1 MQLRS
6 SLWIRS
12 ILVFA
17 APIALLIAIFSTRGA
32 GSTSRAQSSTPS
44 KTERQVQSTGFGML
58 PLAFEANRGQA
69 PEEVSFVARTQG
81 GSVSLTRAGAVFAL
95 RRGDRGSRSAAFQ
108 MKLRDASRITAI
120 GVDELSGKAN
130 YFIGNEPSRW
140 QTGISMY
147 RKVKCSDV
155 LPGIDLI
162 YYGNQRQLE
171 YDFIIRPGANPD
183 AIRWSFEGTE
193 ALELSSQGDLIVRFA
208 GNELRQ
214 QRPRVYQQIGNE
226 TRELHGTYVLASR
239 KEVGFRLGEYDRT
252 QPVVIDPVLLF
263 STFNGGSA
271 QDYADGVAVD
281 ASGVYVVGST
291 ISSNFPLAAPRQS
304 SPGGGFDAFV
314 LKLNPTGSAL
324 IYATYL
330 GGSGGD
336 YGTAIAVD
344 GSGNAYVTGNTLSG
358 NFPTANARQ
367 TALASS
373 QDAFVTKLSPTGST
387 LVYSTYLGGN
397 DNDFGNGIAVDGSGN
412 AIIVGSTASTN
423 FPIANA
429 YQSSRSGSYPN
440 AFVTK
445 MTADGSGFVYST
457 YLGGTLVNEAFG
469 VAVDASGAAYV
480 VGSTTST
487 NFPTLNAY
495 QSTNRGSRDAFV
507 SKFSSTGS
515 LVYSTYLGGNGQDFG
530 SGIAVDSSGS
540 AIAVGDTSSSNFPVF
555 PQPPAVNPAFQ
566 QGLNG
571 SSDGFVTKLSATGNA
586 LVYSTFLGG
595 SSSDRALAV
604 AVDGAGNAYVTG
616 ETLST
621 NFPGVGSLQAA
632 GGDLDVFVTQLNA
645 LGSALTYSTYLGGA
659 AADSASG
666 IALDSA
672 GNAYV
677 AGQTQS
683 SNFPTASAVQGT
695 YGGGMDAFVAK
706 VGGSTA
712 VLLSSLNPNT
722 GPTAGGTTVAL
733 RGANFAP
740 GATVGV
746 GGAAATNVQVTSG
759 GTISAITPAHAAGA
773 VDVVVTNP
781 NLQSSTLAG
790 GFTYADP
797 PPSGGPGGGGGKGC
811 GAAGAPIGVLLG
823 LASFVRRFFRER
835 RRR

>member
-12 ILVFA
+12 ILLLA
-17 APIALLIAIFSTRGA
+17 APIALLIAIFSMRGA
-32 GSTSRAQSSTPS
+32 GSTSRAQSIIRS
-44 KTERQVQSTGFGML
+44 KVQRLVQPMSLGML
-58 PLAFEANRGQA
+58 PLAFEANQGQA
-69 PEEVSFVARTQG
+69 PQGVSFVARTQG
-81 GSVSLTRAGAVFAL
+81 GSVFLTRTGAVFAQK
-95 RRGDRGSRSAAFQ
+95 RADRGSRSAGFE
-108 MKLRDASRITAI
+108 MKLKDAPAITAV
-120 GVDELSGKAN
+120 GADELSGKAN

-140 QTGISMY
+140 QTGVSMY

-155 LPGIDLI
+155 LAGIDLV

-183 AIRWSFEGTE
+183 AIRWSFEGTDG
-193 ALELSSQGDLIVRFA
+193 LELSSQGELIVRFA
-208 GNELRQ
+208 GNEIRQ
-214 QRPRVYQQIGNE
+214 QRPRVHQQIGNE

-239 KEVGFRLGEYDRT
+239 KEVGFQLGEYDRT

-291 ISSNFPLAAPRQS
+291 TSSNFPLASPRQS
-304 SPGGGFDAFV
+304 ALGGGFDAFV

-344 GSGNAYVTGNTLSG
+344 GSGNAYVTGYTLSG

-423 FPIANA
+423 FPNPNA

-440 AFVTK
+440 AFVSK

-566 QGLNG
+566 QSLNG
-571 SSDGFVTKLSATGNA
+571 SSDGFVAKLSPTGSA

-604 AVDGAGNAYVTG
+604 AVDGSGNAYVTG

-683 SNFPTASAVQGT
+683 SNFPTTNAVQAT

-712 VLLSSLNPNT
+712 VLVSSVNPNT
-722 GPTAGGTTVAL
+722 GPTAGGTTVTL

-740 GATVGV
+740 GATVSV
-746 GGAAATNVQVTSG
+746 GGAAATNVSVTSG
-759 GTISAITPAHAAGA
+759 GTISAITPAHVAGA

-781 NLQSSTLAG
+781 NSQSSTLAG
-790 GFTYADP
+790 GFTYADA
-797 PPSGGPGGGGGKGC
+797 PSGGPGGSGGKGC
-811 GAAGAPIGVLLG
+811 GAAGAPIGLLLG
-823 LASFVRRFFRER
+823 LVSYLRRFFRER
-835 RRR
+835 RR

>member
-1 MQLRS
+1 
-6 SLWIRS
+6 
-12 ILVFA
+12 
-17 APIALLIAIFSTRGA
+17 
-32 GSTSRAQSSTPS
+32 
-44 KTERQVQSTGFGML
+44 
-58 PLAFEANRGQA
+58 
-69 PEEVSFVARTQG
+69 
-81 GSVSLTRAGAVFAL
+81 
-95 RRGDRGSRSAAFQ
+95 
-108 MKLRDASRITAI
+108 
-120 GVDELSGKAN
+120 
-130 YFIGNEPSRW
+130 
-140 QTGISMY
+140 
-147 RKVKCSDV
+147 
-155 LPGIDLI
+155 
-162 YYGNQRQLE
+162 
-171 YDFIIRPGANPD
+171 
-183 AIRWSFEGTE
+183 
-193 ALELSSQGDLIVRFA
+193 
-208 GNELRQ
+208 
-214 QRPRVYQQIGNE
+214 
-226 TRELHGTYVLASR
+226 
-239 KEVGFRLGEYDRT
+239 
-252 QPVVIDPVLLF
+252 
-263 STFNGGSA
+263 
-271 QDYADGVAVD
+271 
-281 ASGVYVVGST
+281 
-291 ISSNFPLAAPRQS
+291 
-304 SPGGGFDAFV
+304 
-314 LKLNPTGSAL
+314 
-324 IYATYL
+324 
-330 GGSGGD
+330 
-336 YGTAIAVD
+336 
-344 GSGNAYVTGNTLSG
+344 
-358 NFPTANARQ
+358 
-367 TALASS
+367 
-373 QDAFVTKLSPTGST
+373 
-387 LVYSTYLGGN
+387 
-397 DNDFGNGIAVDGSGN
+397 
-412 AIIVGSTASTN
+412 
-423 FPIANA
+423 
-429 YQSSRSGSYPN
+429 
-440 AFVTK
+440 